1 VTPTAARV
9 AVAWAVAWAVG
20 LLPAARPAAAQRA
33 APPRPDSTYET
44 ETLRALVGRAAAR
57 ALAPRAYV
65 AWTEQEAATFRERDD
80 GRVVPQVIQQTQGLL
95 RWHADTGAE
104 QRSAAARAETYELDP
119 AGEQGLRAGWTMPL
133 LVGDRF
139 RLRQPAVATPNGLER
154 MVLGTVGAV
163 ATALDTV
170 EVVHPLAKDR
180 ERVYRYAGGDTLPL
194 VLDDGSAVSAVRIR
208 VRPVGRPPEGSHVF
222 TGEVWV
228 EAVSG
233 LVRRLV
239 GRVDRVRSDAG
250 RARAFLTGDVE
261 PLAYL
266 DAQGIVLED
275 RALASRVHIEVRA
288 RAFAREGASV
298 VRRVSTTWYESVD
311 AGPAPQPVTVP
322 PFRLVPGLS
331 APARGWRMPLG
342 EATSPVAGSDARFM
356 PWWPERER
364 PTGPA
369 IGLIEVRRETDLYHY
384 NRVEGVFTGSGLT
397 VRLRDRLPG
406 AVLRLVG
413 GWAWNERTFRGRGS
427 FTRTAGGTSMFLGA
441 GRFLDLTNDFRSPY
455 DSGSTWGPFLLS
467 QDPYDYVDRRYAR
480 LGVETAIPDADA
492 VVRLEAGL
500 VDDRSVRRSVTGGLF
515 GGDFLPNRPV
525 DPGLYGRGIALVEWQ
540 RNADLDPT
548 RRRIGVV
555 GRVEFADGDL
565 TYQRIEGRV
574 VARTRFGPGTLAAV
588 GHAGA
593 VLGQPPAQQLFEL
606 GAQQHLPG
614 YAYKEFAGDRAAVLD
629 VVSAVPFGVL
639 DEPIGEVAGVVVPP
653 LAPALQIGLSA
664 GWTDLVS
671 PFARAAAARLGA
683 VFDPLTGVALRD
695 AAGLVRTPRATG
707 NVRTTI
713 NVGVQFFGGALYVG
727 AGRAVDTAAD
737 APRVWR
743 AVIAFGRLL

>member
-1 VTPTAARV
+1 MNATAARV
-9 AVAWAVAWAVG
+9 AVACAVAWAVG
-20 LLPAARPAAAQRA
+20 LLPAARPVAAQPAR
-33 APPRPDSTYET
+33 PPRPDSTYET
-44 ETLRALVGRAAAR
+44 EALRDLVGRAASR
-57 ALAPRAYV
+57 AVAPRAFV

-95 RWHADTGAE
+95 RWRADSGAE
-104 QRSAAARAETYELDP
+104 QRSAATRAETYELDP
-119 AGEQGLRAGWTMPL
+119 AGEQGLRAGWTLPL

-139 RLRQPAVATPNGLER
+139 RLRQPAEMTPNGLER
-154 MVLGTVGAV
+154 MVLRTVGTV
-163 ATALDTV
+163 ATAIDTV
-170 EVVHPLAKDR
+170 EVVHPLARDR
-180 ERVYRYAGGDTLPL
+180 DEVYRYSGGDTLPL
-194 VLDDGSAVSAVRIR
+194 VFEDGSAVSAVRIH
-208 VRPVGRPPEGSHVF
+208 VRPVLRPPEGAHVF
-222 TGEVWV
+222 TGDLWV

-233 LVRRLV
+233 LARRLI

-250 RARAFLTGDVE
+250 RARAFFAGDVE

-266 DAQGIVLED
+266 DAQGIVRDEI
-275 RALASRVHIEVRA
+275 ALATRVHVEVRS

-298 VRRVSTTWYESVD
+298 VRRVSTTWYDSLD
-311 AGPAPQPVTVP
+311 AGPAPRSAAAPA
-322 PFRLVPGLS
+322 FRLVPGSS
-331 APARGWRMPLG
+331 APARGWRMRLG
-342 EATSPVAGSDARFM
+342 EATRPVAGSDARFM

-369 IGLIEVRRETDLYHY
+369 IGRIEVRRETDLYRY

-427 FTRTAGGTSMFLGA
+427 FTRTVGGTSMFLGA

-455 DSGSTWGPFLLS
+455 DSGSTWGPVLLS

-480 LGVETAIPDADA
+480 LGIESAIPDADA

-500 VDDRSVRRSVTGGLF
+500 VDDRTVGRSVTRGLIGGN
-515 GGDFLPNRPV
+515 FLPNRPV
-525 DPGLYGRGIALVEWQ
+525 DPGVYGRGIALVEWQ

-548 RRRIGVV
+548 RRRVGVV

-639 DEPIGEVAGVVVPP
+639 GEPIGEVAGVVVPP
-653 LAPALQIGLSA
+653 LAPALQIGVSA
-664 GWTDLVS
+664 GWTALVS
-671 PFARAAAARLGA
+671 PFARAAADRLGA
-683 VFDPLTGVALRD
+683 VFDPLTGAALLD
-695 AAGLVRTPRATG
+695 ATGVVRRPRATG
-707 NVRTTI
+707 TVRTTI

-743 AVIAFGRLL
+743 AVIAFGRLI